1 MEGAMGARGCERE
14 KYSGGKKK
22 SRKDIMGKLIL
33 TAQEEIWVKVVFGKR
48 VRTDTLQ
55 RERN

>member
-1 MEGAMGARGCERE
+1 MGARGCERE